1 MNEVVNSPESPKAKN
16 VKLIYILYLV
26 NIVVPFCGLVGL
38 IMAYVNKADAPEW
51 LQSHYQFIIRTFWIS
66 LLYGLIAVILI
77 ALVITS
83 IIGFPMLLFVL
94 VWLIVRCVKA
104 MGLVDQGQPHPNP
117 TGWLF

>member
-51 LQSHYQFIIRTFWIS
+51 LQSHYQFIIRTFWIG
-66 LLYGLIAVILI
+66 LLYTVIGIILTFIVIGFLVILF
-77 ALVITS
+77 ALVWM
-83 IIGFPMLLFVL
+83 II
-94 VWLIVRCVKA
+94 RCVKA

-117 TGWLF
+117 TSWMF